1 MDAPEKVEAELAA
14 HRRVILELLAQLA
27 RDTWT
32 KDFADEQERHYR
44 VLLRI
49 LARHRSTSE

>member
-14 HRRVILELLAQLA
+14 HRRVILELLAQLP